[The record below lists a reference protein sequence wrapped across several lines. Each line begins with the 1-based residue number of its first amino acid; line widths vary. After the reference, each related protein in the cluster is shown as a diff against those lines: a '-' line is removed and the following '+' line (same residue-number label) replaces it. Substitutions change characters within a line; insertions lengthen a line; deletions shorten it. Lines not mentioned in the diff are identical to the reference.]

1 MRGDEDNF
9 GRRSVAMIRAGCGVS
24 EISAGRSNPTENGA
38 VQDPFRG
45 RFAWLRGG
53 FEPPADGVMN
63 RLDVGKKVRRA
74 SPISPGMVPSHAVWS
89 QTRSGGPR
97 PSPRN
102 CGVSPVG
109 CWGDLLKGRWPDRP
123 SAACTGPSAQF
134 TPRFVSAPHSEG
146 APLGVPL
153 LVRYLLPRQV
163 G

>member
-1 MRGDEDNF
+1 
-9 GRRSVAMIRAGCGVS
+9 
-24 EISAGRSNPTENGA
+24 
-38 VQDPFRG
+38 
-45 RFAWLRGG
+45 
-53 FEPPADGVMN
+53 MN

-163 G
+163 GVVRPGVVGAPPRSGSGGVAQQI